1 MKSASDIKQQQ
12 ADELMKLLA
21 WVGSRKRLADE
32 CGVTPQ
38 AVYEWVKRGRIA
50 AKCATI
56 VHIKSD
62 GYFKREE
69 LRPDVTQWK
78 EEI

>member
-21 WVGSRKRLADE
+21 WIGSRKRLADE

-38 AVYEWVKRGRIA
+38 AVYEWVKRGRISAKA
-50 AKCATI
+50 ATT
-56 VHIKSD
+56 VHFKTD

-69 LRPDVTQWK
+69 LRPDVVKWD

>member
-21 WVGSRKRLADE
+21 WIGSRKRLADE
-32 CGVTPQ
+32 CDVTPQ

-69 LRPDVTQWK
+69 LRPDVAEWK

>member
-1 MKSASDIKQQQ
+1 MKSASEIKQQQ
-12 ADELMKLLA
+12 SSELMKLLA

-38 AVYEWVKRGRIA
+38 AVYDWIQRGRIS
-50 AKCATI
+50 AKAATI
-56 VHIKSD
+56 VHIKTD

-69 LRPDVTQWK
+69 LRPDVAQWS